1 VGKTSKNQHNRRHGA
16 AKRAR
21 SRPVH
26 RAVWQRTECYACRQ
40 PVITAEE
47 DTGGG
52 RLRGALIEADPD
64 PRGVLV
70 RDGRGYVVRDPAG
83 VVEGDRWAWHNCPV
97 RNAAGPGAP
106 SAS

>member
-1 VGKTSKNQHNRRHGA
+1 MGKTSRNHNRRHGA

-26 RAVWQRTECYACRQ
+26 RAVWQRHACQSCLQ

-47 DTGGG
+47 DLGGG
-52 RLRGALIEADPD
+52 RLKGALIEADPD

-70 RDGRGYVVRDPAG
+70 RDGSGYMVRDPAG
-83 VVEGDRWAWHNCPV
+83 IMEGDRWAWHHWAV
-97 RNAAGPGAP
+97 RNATAP
-106 SAS
+106 